1 MPQFDPSSFASQ
13 IFWLV
18 VCFAVVFLFAWRVA
32 LPRISATI
40 ENRHQRIDSDIA
52 RAEELAVEIEEVL
65 AAYEAELAKARS
77 EAQEQ
82 LHQSAEAATAEAEKR
97 NVQLSEKLSAD
108 AAAAHKRIA
117 DASDAAVA
125 NIADMVEEIA
135 SQAVE
140 RLIGEQPDAGAVRK
154 AIDDAVGER
163 TS

>member
-65 AAYEAELAKARS
+65 ASYEAELAKARS

>member
-18 VCFAVVFLFAWRVA
+18 VCFAVVFVFAWRVA

-52 RAEELAVEIEEVL
+52 RAEELASEAEEVL

-77 EAQEQ
+77 GAQEQ
-82 LHQSAEAATAEAEKR
+82 LHQAAEAATAEAEKR
-97 NVQLSEKLSAD
+97 NAELTEKLSAD
-108 AAAAHKRIA
+108 ADAAHKRIG
-117 DASDAAVA
+117 DASQAAAA
-125 NIADMVEEIA
+125 NIAEMVEDIA

-140 RLIGEQPDAGAVRK
+140 RLIGVSPDPGAVRK
-154 AIDDAVGER
+154 AVDDAVGER
-163 TS
+163 S